1 MVHVC
6 DAPADKPTTIE
17 GLLYH
22 ARAERLPP
30 GEGGLD
36 ILGVLRHLP
45 PGISIT
51 LEVPMAQL
59 TREVGAEEVARRVRE
74 AGDRLLSRNT

>member
-1 MVHVC
+1 MSATPRPESRRRPRDC
-6 DAPADKPTTIE
+6 CTT
-17 GLLYH
+17 

-36 ILGVLRHLP
+36 ILGVLRHMP
-45 PGISIT
+45 PGIPIA

-59 TREVGAEEVARRVRE
+59 TREVGAEAVARRVRE
-74 AGDRLLSRNT
+74 AGDRLLGRNT